1 MSATSLIKSRTR
13 VRDLAEV
20 FTDDARGAMPQQV
33 SIADAANGISA
44 TAGLLLTL
52 ERGYLD
58 ELPEFLMQD
67 RMHEPYR
74 GPLCPGLDALKALD
88 VGGVLGV
95 TVSGSG
101 PSMLLWVEVRVA
113 SDVAAAAREALAAAG
128 VAAEVRVERVAPT
141 GIRARWEGLEATR
154 LSRTPG

>member
-1 MSATSLIKSRTR
+1 
-13 VRDLAEV
+13 
-20 FTDDARGAMPQQV
+20 
-33 SIADAANGISA
+33 
-44 TAGLLLTL
+44 LLLTL

-67 RMHEPYR
+67 RLHEPYR

-88 VGGVLGV
+88 VNGLLGV

-101 PSMLLWVEVRVA
+101 PSMLLWVEALKA
-113 SDVAAAAREALAAAG
+113 SDVAAAARDALAGAG
-128 VAAEVRVERVAPT
+128 VSAEVRVERVAPT
-141 GIRARWEGLEATR
+141 GIRARWEGLESTR